1 MTILVTPEEKAAI
14 TARASALNITAGEL
28 LRRSFESYDPDRDDA
43 ALDVLATE
51 LSQAVNDTRA
61 RLSEALQELKATR
74 SAFAERRRGQE
85 PP

>member
-43 ALDVLATE
+43 ALGLLATE

-61 RLSEALQELKATR
+61 RLSEALQELEHTR
-74 SAFAERRRGQE
+74 TALAARRGEARQ
-85 PP
+85 P